1 MNGVLVFVEDVAG
14 VKQQLRKMEKLFMD
28 NQVMNERKF

>member
-1 MNGVLVFVEDVAG
+1 MNGVLVFVEDAAG